1 MSTLTSRVVAG
12 CARSPAP
19 ASISRGGAPGDR
31 VARRRA
37 PHSPSR
43 SSSTTRMSP
52 VRASAG
58 PVDGFVPAID
68 AAARDVAA
76 STPPLASSSLHRVDP
91 IADVAVDAWS
101 VSGGTTLGVRFAGV
115 ETKLFQAGLLP
126 YLVYLYFL
134 GKDEAR
140 NTTRVQLRRQV
151 PPPLRL
157 RNHPGRHHR
166 QDKVRRHPR
175 KRRSPTR
182 KQREFTHR
190 EQLSIRVWVRGG
202 ARGRHSD

>member
-19 ASISRGGAPGDR
+19 ATISRGGAPGR

-37 PHSPSR
+37 PNSPSR
-43 SSSTTRMSP
+43 SRSMVTRP

-58 PVDGFVPAID
+58 PVDGFIPAID

-76 STPPLASSSLHRVDP
+76 SNPPLATSSLHRVDP

-115 ETKLFQAGLLP
+115 ETKLFQAGLSRTSYISTSSVRTRHEHHQRP
-126 YLVYLYFL
+126 TSAPGSSSSSSSQPSRPASPPRPSTETSSQTSIYYTEAARVY
-134 GKDEAR
+134 
-140 NTTRVQLRRQV
+140 
-151 PPPLRL
+151 
-157 RNHPGRHHR
+157 
-166 QDKVRRHPR
+166 
-175 KRRSPTR
+175 SP
-182 KQREFTHR
+182 
-190 EQLSIRVWVRGG
+190 
-202 ARGRHSD
+202 